1 MKSFLKK
8 HKILT
13 TIALVI
19 LFIALLG
26 TSYVFSKLGKVSY
39 HDGTVAEEILI
50 DENTKNVAEDMV
62 NTEVSEET
70 EIMDEIETEL
80 ISEEE
85 VEAELISDE
94 EAASLEET
102 EIIFSEIDFMS
113 DKDVLN
119 ILLLGTD
126 ERTADF
132 STNARADSIMIL
144 SFNKREKNIKLV
156 SLQRG
161 MGVPVLEGQYAGE
174 YDWITHMFR
183 YGGADL
189 MLKTV
194 REMFGIDVEYYV
206 RVNFKTFEQLIDS
219 VGGVD
224 IELTAAEAA
233 GLNGEVRTN
242 ARTKNKVY
250 EGINHLDGYDALQ
263 YSRLRYIDSDW
274 SRIQRQRNVIQ
285 SVVSSTEDMSLLELN
300 SMLDTVLP
308 LIQTN
313 LTTKDILGLV
323 GYVPAVLGQEFEQMS
338 IPAKGTYGSMKG
350 MGGRT
355 LYAVDFQKN
364 SELLQEFLYGDEMSE

>member
-1 MKSFLKK
+1 MKAFFLK
-8 HKILT
+8 HKIFTAIILMIFI
-13 TIALVI
+13 TILIGTCYVI
-19 LFIALLG
+19 
-26 TSYVFSKLGKVSY
+26 SKLGKVSY
-39 HDGTVAEEILI
+39 HSGKVTGDIVSSESVTTVEEF
-50 DENTKNVAEDMV
+50 DNTSLAVEK
-62 NTEVSEET
+62 T
-70 EIMDEIETEL
+70 ETEL

-102 EIIFSEIDFMS
+102 EMILSETDFMS

-250 EGINHLDGYDALQ
+250 EGINHLDGYDTLQ

-323 GYVPAVLGQEFEQMS
+323 GYVPAVLGQDFEQMS

-364 SELLQEFLYGDEMSE
+364 SELLQEFIYGDEMSE